1 MDGGIFCGNL
11 KNVEKCTVYRGRQH
25 VEGFLQRNKAGTE
38 GLSRVPGAGC
48 NGELQN
54 EIK

>member
-1 MDGGIFCGNL
+1 
-11 KNVEKCTVYRGRQH
+11 VYRGWQL
-25 VEGFLQRNKAGTE
+25 VKGFLQCDKAGSE

-54 EIK
+54 EIV

>member
-1 MDGGIFCGNL
+1 M
-11 KNVEKCTVYRGRQH
+11 YRGRQH
-25 VEGFLQRNKAGTE
+25 VKDFLQRGKAGTE

-54 EIK
+54 EIKKVALE